1 MREALGSALDA
12 RDLIEGRRIL
22 DLFAGT
28 GAVAFELL
36 SRGAAHAVLVDSD
49 RRSIKALKRSASD
62 LGLQDRVEIR
72 GGDGFTRVPPGP
84 FGLVF
89 LDPPYAEIPRI
100 GEVLGALALT
110 EDAAV
115 LIEHLTREPPPPPDP
130 ETGLACVATYKY
142 GDTSLTLLKREHT

>member
-1 MREALGSALDA
+1 MEARG
-12 RDLIEGRRIL
+12 LIAGRRVL

-36 SRGAAHAVLVDSD
+36 SRGAQYAVLVDSD
-49 RRSIKALKRSASD
+49 RRSVKALKRSATD
-62 LGLQDRVEIR
+62 LGLQNQVEIR
-72 GGDGFTRVPPGP
+72 GGDGFARVPPGP

-89 LDPPYAEIPRI
+89 LDPPYAEISRI
-100 GEVLGALALT
+100 GEVLGVLELT

-115 LIEHLTREPPPPPDP
+115 LIEHLTREPPASPDP

-142 GDTSLTLLKREHT
+142 GDTSLTLLKREQT